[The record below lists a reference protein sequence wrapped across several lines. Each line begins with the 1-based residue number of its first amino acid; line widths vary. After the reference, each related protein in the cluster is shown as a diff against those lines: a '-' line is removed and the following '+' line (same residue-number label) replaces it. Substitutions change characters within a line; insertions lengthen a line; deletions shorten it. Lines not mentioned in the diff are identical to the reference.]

1 MIVSC
6 GFFSMALNVY
16 LSYLRK
22 SSTAKP
28 NPSVVKQQPD
38 TKRKKTDVDQAL
50 MDKTKQGTGKMIE
63 LNYVS
68 SDEEI

>member
-1 MIVSC
+1 M
-6 GFFSMALNVY
+6 
-16 LSYLRK
+16 K
-22 SSTAKP
+22 TSSSGVDQK
-28 NPSVVKQQPD
+28 PD

-68 SDEEI
+68 SDEEN